1 MFDPLNQNGD
11 DEIDFSEKNL
21 FEGLPVDEICK
32 NTVDFPEEEFKKPE
46 KGIRS
51 TRNAVCGLQPRE
63 PPGGNRRDT
72 QPEMVHRHT
81 VSSRVQQHGTEAA
94 SAVHEL
100 RESLHREQKIKI
112 SPTRT
117 WTKTQLQASC

>member
-46 KGIRS
+46 KGEKKKIPD
-51 TRNAVCGLQPRE
+51 NL
-63 PPGGNRRDT
+63 
-72 QPEMVHRHT
+72 T
-81 VSSRVQQHGTEAA
+81 VSE
-94 SAVHEL
+94 
-100 RESLHREQKIKI
+100 EQKPHLVI
-112 SPTRT
+112 
-117 WTKTQLQASC
+117 

>member
-46 KGIRS
+46 KEEEEKKLEYLGKNNS
-51 TRNAVCGLQPRE
+51 F
-63 PPGGNRRDT
+63 
-72 QPEMVHRHT
+72 
-81 VSSRVQQHGTEAA
+81 SSITIYPKDFNSKEKIMYLLDEENNYIDLFDERY
-94 SAVHEL
+94 SKIL
-100 RESLHREQKIKI
+100 KKLSLVN
-112 SPTRT
+112 S
-117 WTKTQLQASC
+117 L

>member
-46 KGIRS
+46 KEEKEEEEEKKIPD
-51 TRNAVCGLQPRE
+51 NL
-63 PPGGNRRDT
+63 
-72 QPEMVHRHT
+72 T
-81 VSSRVQQHGTEAA
+81 VSE
-94 SAVHEL
+94 
-100 RESLHREQKIKI
+100 EQKPHLVI
-112 SPTRT
+112 
-117 WTKTQLQASC
+117 

>member
-46 KGIRS
+46 KGEEKEKEEEEEEKKIPD
-51 TRNAVCGLQPRE
+51 NL
-63 PPGGNRRDT
+63 
-72 QPEMVHRHT
+72 T
-81 VSSRVQQHGTEAA
+81 VSE
-94 SAVHEL
+94 
-100 RESLHREQKIKI
+100 EQKPHLVI
-112 SPTRT
+112 
-117 WTKTQLQASC
+117 

>member
-46 KGIRS
+46 KVEEEKEEEEKK
-51 TRNAVCGLQPRE
+51 TPDNL
-63 PPGGNRRDT
+63 
-72 QPEMVHRHT
+72 T
-81 VSSRVQQHGTEAA
+81 VSED
-94 SAVHEL
+94 
-100 RESLHREQKIKI
+100 QKPHLVI
-112 SPTRT
+112 
-117 WTKTQLQASC
+117 

>member
-46 KGIRS
+46 KGEEEKKKKEKKIPD
-51 TRNAVCGLQPRE
+51 NL
-63 PPGGNRRDT
+63 
-72 QPEMVHRHT
+72 T
-81 VSSRVQQHGTEAA
+81 VSE
-94 SAVHEL
+94 
-100 RESLHREQKIKI
+100 EQKPHLVI
-112 SPTRT
+112 
-117 WTKTQLQASC
+117 

>member
-46 KGIRS
+46 KGEKKIPD
-51 TRNAVCGLQPRE
+51 NL
-63 PPGGNRRDT
+63 
-72 QPEMVHRHT
+72 T
-81 VSSRVQQHGTEAA
+81 VSE
-94 SAVHEL
+94 
-100 RESLHREQKIKI
+100 EQKPHLVI
-112 SPTRT
+112 
-117 WTKTQLQASC
+117 

>member
-46 KGIRS
+46 KGEEGKEEEEEEEKKVPD
-51 TRNAVCGLQPRE
+51 NL
-63 PPGGNRRDT
+63 
-72 QPEMVHRHT
+72 T
-81 VSSRVQQHGTEAA
+81 VSE
-94 SAVHEL
+94 
-100 RESLHREQKIKI
+100 EQKPHLVI
-112 SPTRT
+112 
-117 WTKTQLQASC
+117 

>member
-46 KGIRS
+46 KGEEEEKKIPD
-51 TRNAVCGLQPRE
+51 NL
-63 PPGGNRRDT
+63 
-72 QPEMVHRHT
+72 T
-81 VSSRVQQHGTEAA
+81 VSE
-94 SAVHEL
+94 
-100 RESLHREQKIKI
+100 EQNLI
-112 SPTRT
+112 
-117 WTKTQLQASC
+117 W

>member
-46 KGIRS
+46 KEEKEEEGKKIPD
-51 TRNAVCGLQPRE
+51 NL
-63 PPGGNRRDT
+63 
-72 QPEMVHRHT
+72 T
-81 VSSRVQQHGTEAA
+81 VSE
-94 SAVHEL
+94 
-100 RESLHREQKIKI
+100 EQKT
-112 SPTRT
+112 SFGDLT
-117 WTKTQLQASC
+117 

>member
-46 KGIRS
+46 KEEGEKEEEKKIPD
-51 TRNAVCGLQPRE
+51 NL
-63 PPGGNRRDT
+63 
-72 QPEMVHRHT
+72 T
-81 VSSRVQQHGTEAA
+81 VSE
-94 SAVHEL
+94 
-100 RESLHREQKIKI
+100 EQKPHLVI
-112 SPTRT
+112 
-117 WTKTQLQASC
+117 

>member
-46 KGIRS
+46 KGEEEKEEEETKIPD
-51 TRNAVCGLQPRE
+51 NL
-63 PPGGNRRDT
+63 
-72 QPEMVHRHT
+72 T
-81 VSSRVQQHGTEAA
+81 VSE
-94 SAVHEL
+94 
-100 RESLHREQKIKI
+100 EQKPHLVI
-112 SPTRT
+112 
-117 WTKTQLQASC
+117 

>member
-46 KGIRS
+46 KGEEEKDEEEKKIPD
-51 TRNAVCGLQPRE
+51 NL
-63 PPGGNRRDT
+63 
-72 QPEMVHRHT
+72 T
-81 VSSRVQQHGTEAA
+81 VSE
-94 SAVHEL
+94 
-100 RESLHREQKIKI
+100 EQKPHLVI
-112 SPTRT
+112 
-117 WTKTQLQASC
+117 

>member
-46 KGIRS
+46 KEEKEKKIPD
-51 TRNAVCGLQPRE
+51 NL
-63 PPGGNRRDT
+63 
-72 QPEMVHRHT
+72 T
-81 VSSRVQQHGTEAA
+81 VSE
-94 SAVHEL
+94 
-100 RESLHREQKIKI
+100 EQKPHLVI
-112 SPTRT
+112 
-117 WTKTQLQASC
+117 

>member
-46 KGIRS
+46 KGEEEKEEEEKKIPD
-51 TRNAVCGLQPRE
+51 NL
-63 PPGGNRRDT
+63 
-72 QPEMVHRHT
+72 T
-81 VSSRVQQHGTEAA
+81 VSED
-94 SAVHEL
+94 
-100 RESLHREQKIKI
+100 QKPHLVI
-112 SPTRT
+112 
-117 WTKTQLQASC
+117 

>member
-46 KGIRS
+46 KGEEEEKEEKEEEEKKIPD
-51 TRNAVCGLQPRE
+51 NL
-63 PPGGNRRDT
+63 
-72 QPEMVHRHT
+72 T
-81 VSSRVQQHGTEAA
+81 VSE
-94 SAVHEL
+94 
-100 RESLHREQKIKI
+100 EQKPHLVI
-112 SPTRT
+112 
-117 WTKTQLQASC
+117 

>member
-46 KGIRS
+46 KGEEEKIPD
-51 TRNAVCGLQPRE
+51 NL
-63 PPGGNRRDT
+63 
-72 QPEMVHRHT
+72 T
-81 VSSRVQQHGTEAA
+81 VSE
-94 SAVHEL
+94 
-100 RESLHREQKIKI
+100 EQKPHLVI
-112 SPTRT
+112 
-117 WTKTQLQASC
+117 

>member
-46 KGIRS
+46 KGEEEKEKEEKKIPD
-51 TRNAVCGLQPRE
+51 NL
-63 PPGGNRRDT
+63 
-72 QPEMVHRHT
+72 T
-81 VSSRVQQHGTEAA
+81 VSEEEKPHLV
-94 SAVHEL
+94 
-100 RESLHREQKIKI
+100 I
-112 SPTRT
+112 
-117 WTKTQLQASC
+117 

>member
-46 KGIRS
+46 KEEKEEKEKKKIPD
-51 TRNAVCGLQPRE
+51 NL
-63 PPGGNRRDT
+63 
-72 QPEMVHRHT
+72 T
-81 VSSRVQQHGTEAA
+81 VSE
-94 SAVHEL
+94 
-100 RESLHREQKIKI
+100 EQKPHLVI
-112 SPTRT
+112 
-117 WTKTQLQASC
+117 

>member
-46 KGIRS
+46 KGEEGKEEEEEEKKVPD
-51 TRNAVCGLQPRE
+51 NL
-63 PPGGNRRDT
+63 
-72 QPEMVHRHT
+72 T
-81 VSSRVQQHGTEAA
+81 VSE
-94 SAVHEL
+94 
-100 RESLHREQKIKI
+100 EQKPHLVI
-112 SPTRT
+112 
-117 WTKTQLQASC
+117 

>member
-46 KGIRS
+46 KDEEKKIPD
-51 TRNAVCGLQPRE
+51 NL
-63 PPGGNRRDT
+63 
-72 QPEMVHRHT
+72 T
-81 VSSRVQQHGTEAA
+81 VSE
-94 SAVHEL
+94 
-100 RESLHREQKIKI
+100 EQKPHLVI
-112 SPTRT
+112 
-117 WTKTQLQASC
+117 

>member
-46 KGIRS
+46 KGEEEEGKKIPD
-51 TRNAVCGLQPRE
+51 NL
-63 PPGGNRRDT
+63 
-72 QPEMVHRHT
+72 T
-81 VSSRVQQHGTEAA
+81 VSE
-94 SAVHEL
+94 
-100 RESLHREQKIKI
+100 EQKPHLVI
-112 SPTRT
+112 
-117 WTKTQLQASC
+117 

>member
-46 KGIRS
+46 K
-51 TRNAVCGLQPRE
+51 RE
-63 PPGGNRRDT
+63 EEKEEEKKIPDNL
-72 QPEMVHRHT
+72 T
-81 VSSRVQQHGTEAA
+81 VSE
-94 SAVHEL
+94 
-100 RESLHREQKIKI
+100 EQKPHLVI
-112 SPTRT
+112 
-117 WTKTQLQASC
+117 